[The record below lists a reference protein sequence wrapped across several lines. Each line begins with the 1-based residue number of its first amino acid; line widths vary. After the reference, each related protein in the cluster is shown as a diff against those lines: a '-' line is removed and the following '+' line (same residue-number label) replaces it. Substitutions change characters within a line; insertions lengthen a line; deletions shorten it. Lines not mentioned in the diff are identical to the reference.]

1 LSGWSAGFDDIAIFS
16 DRTAMTTIETYR
28 ANAAAQ
34 RAAAEN
40 TNLPNRREMHQRSAI
55 TWETMARA
63 AEETQ
68 GRAQVNMAAK
78 ASAAA

>member
-1 LSGWSAGFDDIAIFS
+1 
-16 DRTAMTTIETYR
+16 MTTIETYL

-40 TNLPNRREMHQRSAI
+40 TALPNRREMHERSAV

-63 AEETQ
+63 AEDTL
-68 GRAQVNMAAK
+68 GRAAVNPAAK
-78 ASAAA
+78 VSAAT

>member
-1 LSGWSAGFDDIAIFS
+1 
-16 DRTAMTTIETYR
+16 MTTVETYL

-40 TNLPNRREMHQRSAI
+40 TNLPNRRQMHERSAV

-63 AEETQ
+63 VEDTQ
-68 GRAQVNMAAK
+68 SRAAVNLAAK
-78 ASAAA
+78 TGAGA

>member
-1 LSGWSAGFDDIAIFS
+1 
-16 DRTAMTTIETYR
+16 MTIIETYR

-40 TNLPNRREMHQRSAI
+40 TSLPNRRMMHERSAY
-55 TWETMARA
+55 TWDTMARA

-68 GRAQVNMAAK
+68 GRAAVNLAAK
-78 ASAAA
+78 NGAEH

>member
-1 LSGWSAGFDDIAIFS
+1 
-16 DRTAMTTIETYR
+16 MTTIETYL

-40 TNLPNRREMHQRSAI
+40 TDLPNRRAMHERSAV

-63 AEETQ
+63 AEDTL
-68 GRAQVNMAAK
+68 GRAAVNLASKM
-78 ASAAA
+78 SAAG